1 MELFP
6 LTGTILGK
14 NSFSKR
20 DQVGMIA
27 INYGLNVIQT
37 TLARKKYFW
46 PHDYKYTTN
55 HRYSSIER
63 FFATLFKDNSASA
76 SNNEITVRHNYKICQ
91 CILSFDLNELR
102 FL

>member
-37 TLARKKYFW
+37 TLARKKYF
-46 PHDYKYTTN
+46 
-55 HRYSSIER
+55 
-63 FFATLFKDNSASA
+63 
-76 SNNEITVRHNYKICQ
+76 
-91 CILSFDLNELR
+91 
-102 FL
+102 